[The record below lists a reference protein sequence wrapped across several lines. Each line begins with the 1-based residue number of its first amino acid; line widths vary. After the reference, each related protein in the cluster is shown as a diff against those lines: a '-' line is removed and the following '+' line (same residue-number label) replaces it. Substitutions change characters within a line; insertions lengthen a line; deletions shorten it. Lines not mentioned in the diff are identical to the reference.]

1 MFPAYF
7 SGDGNEGSLL
17 DFRPCDVVDRKRRNN
32 TAIARNVDG
41 LPAECDKRNNT
52 AQFIAARRKDL
63 RTATLI
69 KCHVTRAWPPLRVR
83 RKRWYSAH

>member
-1 MFPAYF
+1 MFPVYF

-32 TAIARNVDG
+32 TAIAGNVDG
-41 LPAECDKRNNT
+41 LPAECDKRNDT